1 MKSFFRFLLIFIP
14 IMLVSQSISSKGQF
28 WVSDLTGNDVP
39 PGQSAYES
47 TIGYIPTL
55 SLTKNISEVSFID
68 GEWAYQLGRSFS
80 GDSLISNQ
88 GKIHRLWI
96 RYSSEKVEARLGLQK
111 IVFGPSQILR
121 SLSWFDTFDLTDPTG
136 QTHGVDA
143 FRLRWFPN
151 NSISIWTWI
160 IQGKNEFS
168 FGTRAE
174 ISNSLGEWG
183 ITTHRDSETH
193 DRNLGQMPLIISRT
207 NNRFALD
214 YRYDGFIGFW
224 NESSIVYLDDS
235 ELGFMTLGAD
245 FTLSVANGILVM
257 TETIFMNNSATNTN
271 ETLTAFMA
279 NLPLGMVHQIMLIS
293 QVDWETNHWNHFIRW
308 GSTFD
313 KFSLNFILSKSP
325 KRTDYAIP
333 SEYLPNTVAG
343 FGTRL
348 QFMFIYNH

>member
-1 MKSFFRFLLIFIP
+1 MIYSSFIVFLFSSFLF
-14 IMLVSQSISSKGQF
+14 SQSFSTKGQF
-28 WVSDLTGNDVP
+28 WVGGLTGNDVP
-39 PGQSAYES
+39 AGQSAFES

-55 SLTKNISEVSFID
+55 SLSKNNSELSFID
-68 GEWAYQLGRSFS
+68 FEWAYRLDRSYS
-80 GDSLISNQ
+80 GDTLVSNQ
-88 GKIHRLWI
+88 EKNHRLWI
-96 RYSSEKVEARLGLQK
+96 RYSSEKIEARLGLQK

-121 SLSWFDTFDLTDPTG
+121 TLSWFDSFDLTNPTG

-151 NSISIWTWI
+151 NSISIWSWI
-160 IQGKNEFS
+160 IQGKNELS
-168 FGTRAE
+168 FGSRTE

-183 ITTHRDSETH
+183 LTTHRDSETH
-193 DRNLGQMPLIISRT
+193 GRNLGQMHLLISGT
-207 NNRFALD
+207 NYRFALD
-214 YRYDGFIGFW
+214 YKYDGFIGFW

-235 ELGFMTLGAD
+235 ELGFMTIGAD
-245 FTLSVANGILVM
+245 FTLPVANGILVM

-279 NLPLGMVHQIMLIS
+279 NLRLGMVHQIMLIS

-343 FGTRL
+343 FGTGF
-348 QFMFIYNH
+348 QFMLIYNH

>member
-1 MKSFFRFLLIFIP
+1 MIYSSFIVFLFSSFLF
-14 IMLVSQSISSKGQF
+14 SQSFSTKGQF
-28 WVSDLTGNDVP
+28 WVGGLTGNDVP
-39 PGQSAYES
+39 AGQSAFES

-55 SLTKNISEVSFID
+55 SLSKNNSELSFID
-68 GEWAYQLGRSFS
+68 FEWAYRLDRSYS
-80 GDSLISNQ
+80 GDTLVSNQ
-88 GKIHRLWI
+88 EKNHRLWI
-96 RYSSEKVEARLGLQK
+96 RYSSEKIEARLGLQK

-121 SLSWFDTFDLTDPTG
+121 TLSWFDSFDLTDPTG

-151 NSISIWTWI
+151 NSISIWSWI
-160 IQGKNEFS
+160 IQGKNELS
-168 FGTRAE
+168 FGSRTE

-183 ITTHRDSETH
+183 LTTHRDSETH
-193 DRNLGQMPLIISRT
+193 GRNLGQMHLLISGT
-207 NNRFALD
+207 NYRFALD

-235 ELGFMTLGAD
+235 ELGFMTIGAD
-245 FTLSVANGILVM
+245 FTLPVANGILVM

-279 NLPLGMVHQIMLIS
+279 NLRLGMVHQIMLIS

-343 FGTRL
+343 FGTGF
-348 QFMFIYNH
+348 QFMLIYNH

>member
-1 MKSFFRFLLIFIP
+1 MIYSSFIVFLFSSFLF
-14 IMLVSQSISSKGQF
+14 SQSFSTKGQF
-28 WVSDLTGNDVP
+28 WVGGLTGNDVP
-39 PGQSAYES
+39 AGQSAFES

-55 SLTKNISEVSFID
+55 SLSKNNSELSFID
-68 GEWAYQLGRSFS
+68 FEWAYRLDRSYS
-80 GDSLISNQ
+80 GDTLVSNQ
-88 GKIHRLWI
+88 EKNHRLWI
-96 RYSSEKVEARLGLQK
+96 RYSSEKIEARLGLQK

-121 SLSWFDTFDLTDPTG
+121 TLSWFDSFDLTDPTG

-151 NSISIWTWI
+151 NSISIWSWI
-160 IQGKNEFS
+160 IQGKNELS
-168 FGTRAE
+168 FGSRTE

-183 ITTHRDSETH
+183 LTTHRDSETH
-193 DRNLGQMPLIISRT
+193 GRNLGQMPLLISGT
-207 NNRFALD
+207 NYRFALD

-235 ELGFMTLGAD
+235 ELGFMTIGAD
-245 FTLSVANGILVM
+245 FTLPFANGILVM

>member
-1 MKSFFRFLLIFIP
+1 MLFKKQFLFLFSLSLALTQP
-14 IMLVSQSISSKGQF
+14 YFLKGQF
-28 WVSDLTGNDVP
+28 WASDLTGNDVP

-121 SLSWFDTFDLTDPTG
+121 SLSWFDTFDLIDPTG

-151 NSISIWTWI
+151 NSISIWSWI
-160 IQGKNEFS
+160 IQGKNELS
-168 FGTRAE
+168 FGSRTE

-183 ITTHRDSETH
+183 LTTHRDSETH
-193 DRNLGQMPLIISRT
+193 GRNLGQMPLLISGT
-207 NNRFALD
+207 NYRFALD

-235 ELGFMTLGAD
+235 ELGFMTIGAD
-245 FTLSVANGILVM
+245 FTLPVANGILVM

-343 FGTRL
+343 FGTGL

>member
-1 MKSFFRFLLIFIP
+1 MIYSSFIVFLFSSFLF
-14 IMLVSQSISSKGQF
+14 SQSFSTKGQF
-28 WVSDLTGNDVP
+28 WVGGLTGNDVP
-39 PGQSAYES
+39 AGQSAFES

-55 SLTKNISEVSFID
+55 SLSKNNSELSFID
-68 GEWAYQLGRSFS
+68 FEWAYRLDRSYS
-80 GDSLISNQ
+80 GDTLVSNQ
-88 GKIHRLWI
+88 EKNHRLWI
-96 RYSSEKVEARLGLQK
+96 RYSSEKIEARLGLQK

-121 SLSWFDTFDLTDPTG
+121 TLSWFDSFDLTDPTG

-151 NSISIWTWI
+151 NSISIWSWI
-160 IQGKNEFS
+160 IQGKNELS
-168 FGTRAE
+168 FGSRTE

-183 ITTHRDSETH
+183 LTTHRDSETH
-193 DRNLGQMPLIISRT
+193 GRNLGQMHLLISGT
-207 NNRFALD
+207 NYRFALD

-235 ELGFMTLGAD
+235 ELGFMTIGAD
-245 FTLSVANGILVM
+245 FTLPVANGILVM

>member
-1 MKSFFRFLLIFIP
+1 MIYSSFIVFLFSSFLF
-14 IMLVSQSISSKGQF
+14 SQSFSTKGQF
-28 WVSDLTGNDVP
+28 WVGGLTGNDVP
-39 PGQSAYES
+39 AGQSAFES

-55 SLTKNISEVSFID
+55 SLSKNNSELSFID
-68 GEWAYQLGRSFS
+68 FEWAYRLDRSYS
-80 GDSLISNQ
+80 GDTLVSNQ
-88 GKIHRLWI
+88 EKNHRLWI
-96 RYSSEKVEARLGLQK
+96 RYSSEKIEARLGLQK

-121 SLSWFDTFDLTDPTG
+121 TLSWFDSFDLTDPTG

-151 NSISIWTWI
+151 NSISIWSWI
-160 IQGKNEFS
+160 IQGKNELS
-168 FGTRAE
+168 FGSRTE

-183 ITTHRDSETH
+183 LTTHRDSETH
-193 DRNLGQMPLIISRT
+193 GRNLGQMHLLISGT
-207 NNRFALD
+207 NYRFALD

-235 ELGFMTLGAD
+235 ELGFMTIGAD
-245 FTLSVANGILVM
+245 FTLPVANGILVM

-343 FGTRL
+343 FGTGF
-348 QFMFIYNH
+348 QFMLIYNH

>member
-1 MKSFFRFLLIFIP
+1 MIYSSFIVFLFSSFLF
-14 IMLVSQSISSKGQF
+14 SQSFSTKGQF
-28 WVSDLTGNDVP
+28 WVGGLTGNDVP
-39 PGQSAYES
+39 AGQSAFES

-55 SLTKNISEVSFID
+55 SLSKNNSELSFID
-68 GEWAYQLGRSFS
+68 FEWAYRLDRSYS
-80 GDSLISNQ
+80 GDTLVSNQ
-88 GKIHRLWI
+88 EKNHRLWI
-96 RYSSEKVEARLGLQK
+96 RYSSEKIEARLGLQK

-121 SLSWFDTFDLTDPTG
+121 TLSWFDSFDLTNPTG

-151 NSISIWTWI
+151 NSISIWSWI
-160 IQGKNEFS
+160 IQGKNELS
-168 FGTRAE
+168 FGSRTE

-183 ITTHRDSETH
+183 LTTHRDSETH
-193 DRNLGQMPLIISRT
+193 GRNLGQMHLLISGT
-207 NNRFALD
+207 NYRFALD

-235 ELGFMTLGAD
+235 ELGFMTIGAD
-245 FTLSVANGILVM
+245 FTLPVANGILVM

-279 NLPLGMVHQIMLIS
+279 NLRLGMVHQIMLIS

-343 FGTRL
+343 FGTGF
-348 QFMFIYNH
+348 QFMLIYNH

>member
-1 MKSFFRFLLIFIP
+1 MIYSSFIVFLFSSFLF
-14 IMLVSQSISSKGQF
+14 SQSFSTKGQF
-28 WVSDLTGNDVP
+28 WVGGLTGNDVP
-39 PGQSAYES
+39 AGQSAFES

-55 SLTKNISEVSFID
+55 SLSKNNSELSFID
-68 GEWAYQLGRSFS
+68 FEWAYRLDRSYS
-80 GDSLISNQ
+80 GDTLVSNQ
-88 GKIHRLWI
+88 EKNHRLWT
-96 RYSSEKVEARLGLQK
+96 RYSSEKIEARLGLQK

-121 SLSWFDTFDLTDPTG
+121 TLSWFDSFDLTDPTG

-151 NSISIWTWI
+151 NSISIWSWI
-160 IQGKNEFS
+160 IQGKNELS
-168 FGTRAE
+168 FGSRTE

-183 ITTHRDSETH
+183 LTTHRDSETH
-193 DRNLGQMPLIISRT
+193 GRNLGQMPLLISGT
-207 NNRFALD
+207 NYRFALD

-235 ELGFMTLGAD
+235 ELGFMTIGAD
-245 FTLSVANGILVM
+245 FTLPVANGILVM

-313 KFSLNFILSKSP
+313 KFSLSFILSKSP

>member
-1 MKSFFRFLLIFIP
+1 MIYSSFIVFLFSSFLF
-14 IMLVSQSISSKGQF
+14 SQSFSTKGQF
-28 WVSDLTGNDVP
+28 WVGGLTGNDVP
-39 PGQSAYES
+39 AGQSAFES

-55 SLTKNISEVSFID
+55 SLSKNNSELSFID
-68 GEWAYQLGRSFS
+68 FEWAYRLDRSYS
-80 GDSLISNQ
+80 GDTLVSNQ
-88 GKIHRLWI
+88 EKNHRLWI
-96 RYSSEKVEARLGLQK
+96 RYSSEKIEARLGLQK

-121 SLSWFDTFDLTDPTG
+121 TLSWFDSFDLTDPTG

-151 NSISIWTWI
+151 NSISIWSWI
-160 IQGKNEFS
+160 IQGKNELS
-168 FGTRAE
+168 FGSRTE

-183 ITTHRDSETH
+183 LTTHRDSETH
-193 DRNLGQMPLIISRT
+193 GRNLGQMPLLISGT
-207 NNRFALD
+207 NYRFALD

-235 ELGFMTLGAD
+235 ELGFMTIGAD
-245 FTLSVANGILVM
+245 FTLPVANGILVM

-343 FGTRL
+343 FGTGL

>member
-1 MKSFFRFLLIFIP
+1 M
-14 IMLVSQSISSKGQF
+14 
-28 WVSDLTGNDVP
+28 
-39 PGQSAYES
+39 
-47 TIGYIPTL
+47 
-55 SLTKNISEVSFID
+55 
-68 GEWAYQLGRSFS
+68 
-80 GDSLISNQ
+80 
-88 GKIHRLWI
+88 
-96 RYSSEKVEARLGLQK
+96 
-111 IVFGPSQILR
+111 FGPSQILR
-121 SLSWFDTFDLTDPTG
+121 TLSWFDSFDLTNPTG

-151 NSISIWTWI
+151 NSISIWSWI
-160 IQGKNEFS
+160 IQGKNELS
-168 FGTRAE
+168 FGSRTE

-183 ITTHRDSETH
+183 LTTHRDSETH
-193 DRNLGQMPLIISRT
+193 GRNLGQMHLLISGT
-207 NNRFALD
+207 NYRFALD
-214 YRYDGFIGFW
+214 YKYDGFIGFW

-235 ELGFMTLGAD
+235 ELGFMTIGAD
-245 FTLSVANGILVM
+245 FTLPVANGILVM

-279 NLPLGMVHQIMLIS
+279 NLRLGMVHQIMLIS

-343 FGTRL
+343 FGTGF
-348 QFMFIYNH
+348 QFMLIYNH